1 MLFLLV
7 IFSNTGRTYAQEGN
21 LKKILILTEGNT
33 DLKSFAF
40 ADGRQ
45 LAALMGHFNTKTT
58 LIGVN
63 QYSKNELNNF
73 DFIFYI
79 GYKLKNKV
87 PDVFLN
93 DVLASTKPIT
103 WLYTGI
109 LEFSKSHNLSKI
121 FGFDVTGYD
130 STLVMIL

>member
-1 MLFLLV
+1 MNYNIRKAVTGTLTATLFYLLLMS
-7 IFSNTGRTYAQEGN
+7 ILFSYAGRSYAQESTQ
-21 LKKILILTEGNT
+21 KKILILTEGNT

-45 LAALMGHFNTKTT
+45 LAVLLGHFNTKTT

-79 GYKLKNKV
+79 GYRLKNKV

-93 DVLASTKPIT
+93 DVLIDRKRM
-103 WLYTGI
+103 
-109 LEFSKSHNLSKI
+109 KSQH
-121 FGFDVTGYD
+121 T
-130 STLVMIL
+130 T